1 MSATRKP
8 STRDYKPDHNFKT
21 ITNNEQEE
29 SRRQAPTTADNA
41 GNPPTIADNA
51 SDPPTLSDNSRQ
63 LERTTVRLAA
73 WQKSQ
78 LQRIADA
85 DGRLLSDVVR
95 EAVRQYLR
103 GR

>member
-1 MSATRKP
+1 MSATRKKP
-8 STRDYKPDHNFKT
+8 RDYKPDQNFKK
-21 ITNNEQEE
+21 ITNNEQED
-29 SRRQAPTTADNA
+29 SRREGLTNDDNA
-41 GNPPTIADNA
+41 GDKPTNDDNA
-51 SDPPTLSDNSRQ
+51 SGSPTLSDKSRQ